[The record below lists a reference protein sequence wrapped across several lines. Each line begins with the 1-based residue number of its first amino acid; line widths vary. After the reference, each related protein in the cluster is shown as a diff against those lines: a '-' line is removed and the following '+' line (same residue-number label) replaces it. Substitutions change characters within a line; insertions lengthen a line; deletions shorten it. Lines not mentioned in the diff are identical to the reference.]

1 MPTAPTVKRFVSIIA
16 FVGLLLYAAPASA
29 LTVRDVAEDL
39 ACPCICPLILEDC
52 NMTCGLDW
60 KDQIGEQI
68 KAGLGKQQIIDKF
81 VAEHGESA
89 ILTPL
94 QRLEGKL
101 YQYTRGFGHLDWAVL
116 WAGVAIWLGLLFA
129 GFYFGVRKVLATAK

>member
-1 MPTAPTVKRFVSIIA
+1 MSRTSPLGRFVSIVA
-16 FVGLLLYAAPASA
+16 FAGLLLSAAPASA

-60 KDQIGEQI
+60 KDEIGEQI
-68 KAGLGKQQIIDKF
+68 KAGLSKQQIIDKF
-81 VAEHGESA
+81 VAEHGPSA

-101 YQYTRGFGHLDWAVL
+101 YQYTRGFGSMDWAVL
-116 WAGVAIWLGLLFA
+116 WSGVVIWLGLLFA
-129 GFYFGVRKVLATAK
+129 GLYLGVRKALAGTK